1 LFLSPFLNAG
11 QTLAYLQSS
20 GILPV
25 LSDKLNSYYGINCN
39 AFHWIKDF
47 LTDRTQTVIL
57 EGETSNKIPVTSGVP
72 QVTVLGPILFLI
84 FINDLA
90 EYIQHSTLR
99 LFADDSIIYKQIKN
113 KEDAIKL
120 QQDLDAAGKWEQ
132 DWLMRGAQFKSDII
146 SVTELVLWYLLLT

>member
-1 LFLSPFLNAG
+1 L
-11 QTLAYLQSS
+11 
-20 GILPV
+20 
-25 LSDKLNSYYGINCN
+25 D
-39 AFHWIKDF
+39 
-47 LTDRTQTVIL
+47 IL

-72 QVTVLGPILFLI
+72 QGTVLGPILFLL

-120 QQDLDAAGKWEQ
+120 QQDLNAAGKWEQ
-132 DWLMRGAQFKSDII
+132 DWLMHFHPNKCTVV
-146 SVTELVLWYLLLT
+146 SVTQKRKTANKRRVLCWMYSSRSFMNMRNNIGASTVP